1 MALKLTSVNI
11 LTPWANPMF
20 TTYINKAF
28 LEVFEPNLEFA
39 KHAEPSINQKGYSS
53 ITWMKPDRM
62 NVTASQ
68 ALLTPGETP
77 TSTATTVGT
86 LTATAKQYG
95 IYSIMTDELI
105 QQVGSGYNLVSMIS
119 QRISEN
125 MARIVDRVIQ
135 DEVLDNAST
144 RIYAATTSGGAR
156 ASNRAALTANNKL
169 FQYDLAF
176 ATKVLKEKYVP
187 MIGGLYVAILHTN
200 VVFDLANETG
210 VGGFIDNNKYKRPE
224 MIDNADVTVLRGV
237 RVRESAYVKT
247 YTNAGGV
254 TVYPS
259 IVFGKQAFG
268 WATLDSMQV
277 IFHDFNSGGTSD
289 ALNQRSTAGAKVSFA
304 SKILQQ
310 DSIIV
315 LESAAS

>member
-11 LTPWANPMF
+11 LTPGSNPMF
-20 TTYINKAF
+20 VSHINKAF

-39 KHAEPSINQKGYSS
+39 KWAEPSINQKGYSS
-53 ITWMKPDRM
+53 VTWMKPDRM
-62 NVTASQ
+62 TVTAAQ

-77 TSTATTVGT
+77 VSTATTVGT
-86 LTATAKQYG
+86 LSVAAKQYG
-95 IYSIMTDELI
+95 IYSILTDELI
-105 QQVGSGYNLVSMIS
+105 QQVGFGYNLVSMIS

-156 ASNRAALTANNKL
+156 AANRAALTANNKL

-187 MIGGLYVAILHTN
+187 AVGMDYIGIFHTN
-200 VVFDLANETG
+200 VVFDLVNESG
-210 VGGFIDNNKYKRPE
+210 LGGFIDINKYKRPE
-224 MIDNADVTVLRGV
+224 MIDAADVTVLRGV
-237 RVRESAYVKT
+237 RVRESARVKT

-259 IVFGKQAFG
+259 VVFGKQAFG
-268 WATLDSMQV
+268 
-277 IFHDFNSGGTSD
+277 
-289 ALNQRSTAGAKVSFA
+289 
-304 SKILQQ
+304 
-310 DSIIV
+310 
-315 LESAAS
+315 